1 MSLLLRLSVGA
12 GVLILIAG
20 CGILPEISHQPTYH
34 NPFPQLTKVAVAPFF
49 NLSAEPTVD
58 GRQFADA
65 YFNALQAIP
74 GFEVVPFT
82 VVEEKAN
89 ELHLSLSSPS
99 EVRQLAEAL
108 EVDAVVIG
116 AVTDFSPYYPPR
128 CALQVEWYAA
138 NPCFHTVPAG
148 YGLPW
153 GTIEEEYI
161 PDTLVLESELELA
174 RAQLKTQT
182 PRPPLADGGTLPAS
196 EKKPPK
202 SGNLL
207 TTISARRQ
215 AERAAAAR
223 AQAIARPSIAAPLR
237 TDSTPAACAPAAW
250 NRADGVCCNDRR

>member
-1 MSLLLRLSVGA
+1 MSLVLRLAVGA
-12 GVLILIAG
+12 GVVILVAG

-82 VVEEKAN
+82 VVEAKAN
-89 ELHLSLSSPS
+89 EMHLSLANPI
-99 EVRQLAEAL
+99 EVRKLAEAL

-182 PRPPLADGGTLPAS
+182 PTP
-196 EKKPPK
+196 
-202 SGNLL
+202 
-207 TTISARRQ
+207 ISA
-215 AERAAAAR
+215 AGDAMPRAKVSG
-223 AQAIARPSIAAPLR
+223 Q
-237 TDSTPAACAPAAW
+237 
-250 NRADGVCCNDRR
+250 NRAIC

>member
-89 ELHLSLSSPS
+89 ELHLSLASPS

-108 EVDAVVIG
+108 DVDAVVIG

-161 PDTLVLESELELA
+161 PNALVLESELELA
-174 RAQLKTQT
+174 RAQLKTQM
-182 PRPPLADGGTLPAS
+182 PHPPLIEGGTLPAS
-196 EKKPPK
+196 EKNTSK

-207 TTISARRQ
+207 TTITAHRQ

-223 AQAIARPSIAAPLR
+223 AQAFARPSVAAPLR
-237 TDSTPAACAPAAW
+237 TDSARRRAFAAR
-250 NRADGVCCNDRR
+250 NRTDGVC